1 MNSQRLRFIIVP
13 FWFIVAMP
21 EVLTSPGFASD
32 VLRLLLLYYVT
43 RALENFYVKKQ
54 SHKNV
59 SFVLSKPTLD
69 SNAVFGVKISRSVK

>member
-1 MNSQRLRFIIVP
+1 MVGT
-13 FWFIVAMP
+13 

-69 SNAVFGVKISRSVK
+69 SNAVFGVNISRSVK

>member
-1 MNSQRLRFIIVP
+1 MVGT
-13 FWFIVAMP
+13 

>member
-1 MNSQRLRFIIVP
+1 MVGT
-13 FWFIVAMP
+13 

-59 SFVLSKPTLD
+59 SFVLSKPIT
-69 SNAVFGVKISRSVK
+69 NMKTAKIPTAANKKS

>member
-1 MNSQRLRFIIVP
+1 MVGT
-13 FWFIVAMP
+13 

-69 SNAVFGVKISRSVK
+69 SNAVLGVKISRSVK